1 MKKRLKRLSWILFPH
16 RFAKRYLSY
25 EDTWAEMEEAIV
37 PIFLSKTTECVDV
50 GANYGRYT
58 VLMSLFSR
66 HVHAFEP
73 SSECVASL
81 QNMCLPNASIYHC
94 ALSSAEGFS
103 EYFVPVLEGSRI
115 TGLGTL
121 DRSVLSAYRNVDA
134 LRVPTSTLDSLCAK
148 SISFVK
154 IDVEGHEMDVL
165 NGGRKLI
172 SEQKPVFMVE
182 AEERHCAG
190 TVQRTKEFFYEFDY
204 QGFYIL
210 EEKVFPFVS
219 FDYELQNCKELA
231 RSTTRRQMRYVNN
244 FIFVPPSLNVESVIE
259 KMSARLNDKTRF
271 PSHRTSS

>member
-1 MKKRLKRLSWILFPH
+1 MKERLKRLGWTLFPH
-16 RFAKRYLSY
+16 FFAKRYLSY
-25 EDTWAEMEEAIV
+25 EGTWAEIEEAIV

-50 GANYGRYT
+50 GANNGSYT

-73 SSECVASL
+73 NLKCVANL
-81 QNMCLPNASIYHC
+81 QNMCLRNASIYHC

-103 EYFVPVLEGSRI
+103 EYFVPVVEGSSI
-115 TGLGTL
+115 SGLGTL

-134 LRVPTSTLDSLCAK
+134 FTVPTSTLDSLCAK
-148 SISFVK
+148 PISFVK

-204 QGFYIL
+204 QGLYIL

-231 RSTTRRQMRYVNN
+231 RPTTRKQMRYVNN

-259 KMSARLNDKTRF
+259 KMSARLSDKTWRQNLI
-271 PSHRTSS
+271 